1 MFVDILRT
9 CGNNGEGLGHW
20 ESEIIGRF
28 VVFIL
33 QVKCVTCWA
42 GSKGLYALSLIP
54 SAFRDVH

>member
-1 MFVDILRT
+1 MFIDILRT
-9 CGNNGEGLGHW
+9 GGNNGEGLGHW

-42 GSKGLYALSLIP
+42 GSKGCMPYP
-54 SAFRDVH
+54 